1 MTDEELYKLAGV
13 EPTPQIEELVWL
25 VRQKQLIDFWENT
38 SRQVDYQ
45 RQALDAFKPK
55 LKEKNT

>member
-45 RQALDAFKPK
+45 RQALDAFKTK
-55 LKEKNT
+55 LKESA

>member
-45 RQALDAFKPK
+45 RKAFDAFKPK

>member
-45 RQALDAFKPK
+45 LKAFDAFKPK